1 MSFWGGET
9 IFETMTLFYLLLC
22 DAGSFGR
29 KVLEQFSARKRLFL
43 QLALLVAL
51 TPFAMAD
58 TISVNFHVEGDSDS
72 QADHELDG
80 TETAG
85 APGFCASELEQYRGG
100 FWGTNSTAQ
109 IFPATALSD
118 DLGNTAVATLS
129 TSVNST
135 RFVGYAASSAA
146 NANEL
151 NLAGHDDDLFNS
163 YLALNGPSGDGSP
176 SDAAVLQVSGLG
188 APYTV
193 NGYSLV
199 IYSETDRSP
208 GGSGTRRSVF
218 TVTPAGGLPL
228 RFSRRTIPRQA
239 HRTPFRALM
248 C

>member
-1 MSFWGGET
+1 
-9 IFETMTLFYLLLC
+9 
-22 DAGSFGR
+22 
-29 KVLEQFSARKRLFL
+29 
-43 QLALLVAL
+43 
-51 TPFAMAD
+51 MA
-58 TISVNFHVEGDSDS
+58 

-85 APGFCASELEQYRGG
+85 APGFALQTWNNIGVGSG
-100 FWGTNSTAQ
+100 GTNSTAQ
-109 IFPATALSD
+109 IFPSTALSD
-118 DLGNTAVATLS
+118 GLGNTAVATLS

-135 RFVGYAASSAA
+135 WFVGYAASSAA

-218 TVTPAGGLPL
+218 TVTPAGGASTSVFTEDDSASTTPNT
-228 RFSRRTIPRQA
+228 FSGTYVLSDGVDDGADYSNHVILTGLSA
-239 HRTPFRALM
+239 ASFRLLLMVGGEASVVSKSSATEPPWILSSAPSLLMMPMALWWRGTR
-248 C
+248 